1 MVDSEQYRQNGA
13 SLGKCTH
20 QQDEEHGNNNT
31 QDEEHGNNNT
41 QDEEHGNNN
50 TQDEEHGN
58 NNTQDEEHGNN
69 NTQALSTI
77 CLLPEDWQTTKEEGS
92 KEEDRQEG
100 AGARNVENEY
110 VNLEK
115 CRQNKTTTTK
125 QWHTLNDA
133 EINDQ

>member
-1 MVDSEQYRQNGA
+1 MVDSEQYRQNGTN
-13 SLGKCTH
+13 LGKRTH

-31 QDEEHGNNNT
+31 Q
-41 QDEEHGNNN
+41 
-50 TQDEEHGN
+50 
-58 NNTQDEEHGNN
+58 
-69 NTQALSTI
+69 ALSMI
-77 CLLPEDWQTTKEEGS
+77 CLLPVKEDWQTTKEEGS

-133 EINDQ
+133 EIISSNQKKKNII